1 MKWNAELYDQKHH
14 FVYQYGAN
22 FLEML
27 EVKSGENILDL
38 GCGSGFLTNEIRK
51 QGATVLGVDSS
62 AEMIEKAKQN
72 YPQTAFKIAN
82 ATDLGFNASF
92 TAVFSNAVLHW
103 IKAEDQLKMM
113 NAVFIALKLG
123 GRFVAEM
130 GGKENVGLMISTLR
144 KILSKYGYQ
153 QQSEMNYLFFPSVG
167 EYTSM
172 LEKAGFKVIYAAHF
186 DRETLLQDQSEGV
199 KKWITMFASDFFIGV
214 KEAHQ
219 QIILNELVEQLQPAY
234 EKNGEWY
241 ADYKR
246 LRFIAI
252 KEAFSNQVS
261 AISLQSL

>member
-1 MKWNAELYDQKHH
+1 MKWNAELYDQKHN
-14 FVYQYGAN
+14 FVYQYGEDVLSL
-22 FLEML
+22 LEP
-27 EVKSGENILDL
+27 KAGESILDL
-38 GCGSGFLTNEIRK
+38 GCGSGFLTNEISEH
-51 QGATVLGVDSS
+51 GAQVLGVDSS
-62 AEMIEKAKQN
+62 AEMIEKAKKS
-72 YPQTAFKIAN
+72 YPETDFKVIN
-82 ATDLGFNASF
+82 ATDLGFDASF
-92 TAVFSNAVLHW
+92 NAVFSNAVLHW

-113 NAVFIALKLG
+113 NAVFRTLKSG

-130 GGKENVGLMISTLR
+130 GGKGNVGLMISTLR
-144 KILSKYGYQ
+144 KVLNQYGYPQ
-153 QQSEMNYLFFPSVG
+153 QAEMDYLFFPSVG

-199 KKWITMFASDFFIGV
+199 KKWITMFASDFFKGV

-219 QIILNELVEQLQPAY
+219 PEILNEIAKQLQPFY

-252 KEAFSNQVS
+252 KE
-261 AISLQSL
+261 

>member
-1 MKWNAELYDQKHH
+1 MKWNAELYDQKHN
-14 FVYQYGAN
+14 FVYQYGEDVLSL
-22 FLEML
+22 LEP
-27 EVKSGENILDL
+27 KAGESILDL

-51 QGATVLGVDSS
+51 YSAKVLGVDSS
-62 AEMIEKAKQN
+62 AEMIEKARNN
-72 YPQTAFKIAN
+72 YPETEFKVIN
-82 ATDLGFNASF
+82 ATDLSFNASF
-92 TAVFSNAVLHW
+92 NAIFSNAVLHW
-103 IKAEDQLKMM
+103 IKAEDQPKMM
-113 NAVFIALKLG
+113 DAVFTALKPG

-130 GGKENVGLMISTLR
+130 GGKGNVGLMISTLR
-144 KILSKYGYQ
+144 KVLNLYGYPQ
-153 QQSEMNYLFFPSVG
+153 QAEMDYLFFPSVG

-172 LEKAGFKVIYAAHF
+172 LENAGFKVNYAAHF

-219 QIILNELVEQLQPAY
+219 PIILNETAKQLQPFY

-252 KEAFSNQVS
+252 KEV
-261 AISLQSL
+261 